1 MELSSQWRWFQLLHL
16 IFWLRMAIKGV
27 GFPTNLRVPVV
38 TCMILST
45 FVWLSLEGMKLVMF
59 TTAVNLLLPDI
70 CLYNVTS
77 GWGRPCILALSSST
91 VMITSL
97 LVLSIP
103 PRSLTKKMSSPLRL
117 VRVYGDIVKRL
128 ILQLLVISPRID
140 YGSKVGNQFGV
151 SLLTH
156 AVQVKVNYV
165 VKQVEHVSSHTFLF
179 DKVGNNG
186 LKRSLTL
193 PGW

>member
-1 MELSSQWRWFQLLHL
+1 MTLVSIAAL

-45 FVWLSLEGMKLVMF
+45 FVWLSLEG
-59 TTAVNLLLPDI
+59 VNLLLPDI